1 METIAWQE
9 SFHLADG
16 IMNDG
21 TIGPMA
27 FEEGLELP
35 EISTATPGNATVTIV
50 TVSDSDSYSDL
61 IDMSIEASV
70 QYNGGFASGGGGIEA
85 SYLASACSSASAVHL
100 TINSSWLG
108 DPRTF
113 GESTR
118 LRLSEQAKELLRS
131 EGPSAFEATY
141 GRYYIHGCK
150 SGAWYHAVMSI
161 VARDSQ
167 HKSDIAASLNANFN
181 AGMGSGRMAAKLSDA
196 VSALEDT
203 LVIDLGPTARNEL
216 RRQMVSL
223 SYLDKAMDDMLDNDA
238 LNSAAKRAVREMRKP
253 LVAAKMGLEEID
265 WSQHGNVHSLSNWL
279 TSLHAVD
286 DDRWAP
292 LFIADALMSAWNA
305 LSDAIGTG
313 AYVDLPLQGRYT
325 TADHLKFDDGYHQ
338 RLSSIRWHSTHVHA
352 IARQTPRCHC
362 VPRARMRTAV
372 NARARRFPTQ
382 RNTAQLSAAA
392 MTQHQALRLAAPD
405 AQILG
410 GPYGIHAVVAKYMDG
425 DDRETTQIHGDFS
438 VNKYAAA
445 DRFAD
450 VTCTLAPDETI
461 TEMTFWLNTVD
472 DAGGDLRGPI
482 CDMALV
488 TSKGQRAG
496 PLGKADGLAQCTTAT
511 VRVPSGA
518 TACGLYGSYMYQNR
532 RAAGAGQFPSAFR
545 VPDAIG
551 LRYRTPWS
559 MAGNTAGRV
568 H

>member
-9 SFHLADG
+9 SFHLGDG

-108 DPRTF
+108 VPRTF
-113 GESTR
+113 AESTR
-118 LRLSEQAKELLRS
+118 LRLSEQAKELLRT

-150 SGAWYHAVMSI
+150 SGAWYHAVVSI

-181 AGMGSGRMAAKLSDA
+181 AGTGSGKMAAKLSDA
-196 VSALEDT
+196 VSNASSGTTTTTTEQASGWDSAQPWGGNSMGELIEKAGTILVNNTGSPIQAIIKPYSALADYVEALEDT

-292 LFIADALMSAWNA
+292 LFIGDALMSAWNA

-313 AYVDLPLQGRYT
+313 AYVDIPPQGRYT
-325 TADHLKFDDGYHQ
+325 TADYLKFDDGYHQ
-338 RLSSIRWHSTHVHA
+338 RLSSIR
-352 IARQTPRCHC
+352 
-362 VPRARMRTAV
+362 
-372 NARARRFPTQ
+372 
-382 RNTAQLSAAA
+382 
-392 MTQHQALRLAAPD
+392 
-405 AQILG
+405 ILG

-445 DRFAD
+445 DRFAN
-450 VTCTLAPDETI
+450 VTCALAPDETI
-461 TEMTFWLNTVD
+461 TEMTFWLNAAD
-472 DAGGDLRGPI
+472 DAGGDVRGPI

-511 VRVPSGA
+511 VRVPRGA
-518 TACGLYGSYMYQNR
+518 TACGLYGSYMYQNH
-532 RAAGAGQFPSAFR
+532 RAAGPGQFPSAFR

-559 MAGNTAGRV
+559 MADNTAGRV